1 MASMGCIVALPDKA
15 LFQGEITYANIP
27 GTDGYFGVL
36 RADFDENGFSTGDYS
51 PKQAYF
57 AYQTLCA
64 LFSDN
69 ARPLELPIF
78 RSWRDS
84 KRLFGTDY
92 QGDALMTAGFEKDG
106 AYAFC
111 YWYAADL
118 MTTDYEGTE
127 TFKVASLPGP
137 IRLIDPMDG
146 SIYEVPESMIEVQ
159 EKGHGTGLTL
169 LNLPLRDYPLIL
181 TFGDFK

>member
-1 MASMGCIVALPDKA
+1 
-15 LFQGEITYANIP
+15 
-27 GTDGYFGVL
+27 
-36 RADFDENGFSTGDYS
+36 
-51 PKQAYF
+51 
-57 AYQTLCA
+57 
-64 LFSDN
+64 
-69 ARPLELPIF
+69 
-78 RSWRDS
+78 
-84 KRLFGTDY
+84 
-92 QGDALMTAGFEKDG
+92 MTAGFEKDG